1 LDCPT
6 GLFPGLKAAYR
17 GAPNFLCRVGSV
29 VMPLAYARGRA
40 VTYLKS
46 ARHADQTGN
55 ECLPVPRGVQK
66 AETPM
71 MKRKL
76 LVIDDDPQMRFFLEQ
91 ALKTENY
98 DITLAESAEEGLEH
112 LRQENFGLIMT
123 DVRLP
128 GMSGLDA
135 LREIKSINPQA
146 VVIVMT
152 AFSSRDTALEAVKR
166 GAYDFF
172 PKPFKVSE
180 MRIVIRRALER
191 VELTEEIDKLKR
203 ELHNREKFTALVGQ
217 GEPFLDMLSRLEK
230 VAPIPSTV
238 LIVGES
244 GTGKELV
251 AEAIH
256 DNSTRAGKPLVKINC
271 AAIPATLLESE
282 LFGYKKGAFTHAT
295 SDREGKFQAAHTGTL
310 VLDEMGDLSLDLQAK
325 LLRALEQQEVQRVG
339 SAVPEQVDVRV
350 VASTNRPLEKLLEEK
365 KFREDLYY
373 RLAVFQVRVPPLR
386 DRLGDIAVLARHFV
400 KMYADLFDKPLVGLT
415 DDAVAVLNA
424 YNWPGNVR
432 ELKNCIEAASVMT
445 DRDIIDVGDLPPH
458 VVSGR
463 GSDDLDGQGKFFL
476 DETLS
481 RIEKQMILDAL
492 TRTNG
497 VQVKAAQLL
506 GINERSMWH
515 RVKKYDIEVAS
526 FQT

>member
-1 LDCPT
+1 
-6 GLFPGLKAAYR
+6 
-17 GAPNFLCRVGSV
+17 
-29 VMPLAYARGRA
+29 
-40 VTYLKS
+40 
-46 ARHADQTGN
+46 
-55 ECLPVPRGVQK
+55 
-66 AETPM
+66 
-71 MKRKL
+71 
-76 LVIDDDPQMRFFLEQ
+76 
-91 ALKTENY
+91 
-98 DITLAESAEEGLEH
+98 
-112 LRQENFGLIMT
+112 
-123 DVRLP
+123 
-128 GMSGLDA
+128 
-135 LREIKSINPQA
+135 
-146 VVIVMT
+146 MT

-339 SAVPEQVDVRV
+339 SAVPEQVDV
-350 VASTNRPLEKLLEEK
+350 
-365 KFREDLYY
+365 
-373 RLAVFQVRVPPLR
+373 
-386 DRLGDIAVLARHFV
+386 
-400 KMYADLFDKPLVGLT
+400 
-415 DDAVAVLNA
+415 
-424 YNWPGNVR
+424 
-432 ELKNCIEAASVMT
+432 
-445 DRDIIDVGDLPPH
+445 
-458 VVSGR
+458 
-463 GSDDLDGQGKFFL
+463 
-476 DETLS
+476 
-481 RIEKQMILDAL
+481 
-492 TRTNG
+492 
-497 VQVKAAQLL
+497 
-506 GINERSMWH
+506 
-515 RVKKYDIEVAS
+515 
-526 FQT
+526 

>member
-1 LDCPT
+1 
-6 GLFPGLKAAYR
+6 
-17 GAPNFLCRVGSV
+17 
-29 VMPLAYARGRA
+29 
-40 VTYLKS
+40 
-46 ARHADQTGN
+46 
-55 ECLPVPRGVQK
+55 
-66 AETPM
+66 
-71 MKRKL
+71 
-76 LVIDDDPQMRFFLEQ
+76 
-91 ALKTENY
+91 
-98 DITLAESAEEGLEH
+98 
-112 LRQENFGLIMT
+112 
-123 DVRLP
+123 
-128 GMSGLDA
+128 
-135 LREIKSINPQA
+135 
-146 VVIVMT
+146 
-152 AFSSRDTALEAVKR
+152 
-166 GAYDFF
+166 
-172 PKPFKVSE
+172 
-180 MRIVIRRALER
+180 
-191 VELTEEIDKLKR
+191 
-203 ELHNREKFTALVGQ
+203 
-217 GEPFLDMLSRLEK
+217 
-230 VAPIPSTV
+230 
-238 LIVGES
+238 
-244 GTGKELV
+244 
-251 AEAIH
+251 
-256 DNSTRAGKPLVKINC
+256 
-271 AAIPATLLESE
+271 
-282 LFGYKKGAFTHAT
+282 
-295 SDREGKFQAAHTGTL
+295 
-310 VLDEMGDLSLDLQAK
+310 MGDLSLDLQAK